1 LIFVKVAA
9 CAMRGKNQR
18 LMMVFGLP
26 FATKLIEII
35 QFTHDLRSR
44 WRGGDSLHPLQ
55 PSHLRCYG
63 SASLVRE
70 GCRAEVAKQRR
81 RAGRL
86 RGFGWQASA
95 RDGGPKTRQN
105 RPSSPLHWRPV

>member
-1 LIFVKVAA
+1 
-9 CAMRGKNQR
+9 
-18 LMMVFGLP
+18 MVFGLP

-63 SASLVRE
+63 SASL
-70 GCRAEVAKQRR
+70 
-81 RAGRL
+81 
-86 RGFGWQASA
+86 
-95 RDGGPKTRQN
+95 
-105 RPSSPLHWRPV
+105 